1 MFSAP
6 IFNMLSLCYFKLN
19 TDLKWSANYYILFL
33 FAFYTVNQLFF
44 IFWDTG
50 LYILRVCCISSPA
63 YSGCLPKQWIN

>member
-33 FAFYTVNQLFF
+33 FAFYTANQLFLGWGGYWF
-44 IFWDTG
+44 VCFACVLHILSCLFWLFAEAVD
-50 LYILRVCCISSPA
+50 
-63 YSGCLPKQWIN
+63 